1 MGDSSRR
8 QHGSQ
13 WQQSS
18 RGWQPGSGSRDP
30 QQGQRRQPDSASAVD
45 RTRRELLPP
54 AGQDIETAW
63 RWRPRS
69 RPASNDDGGRRRQ
82 MEYETNR
89 SNPSAE
95 ARFPESLVLRL
106 LWPYSVAQMNDAVR
120 NADPNQLNY
129 WQSFKEDCKRL
140 GGKAEHKTSSKVL
153 GYVGGHG
160 NYMLILCGS
169 VRWQG
174 SSCFSGGQASHPAFR
189 V

>member
-1 MGDSSRR
+1 MFYANGILKFEFELRVGTCAMGDSSRR

-120 NADPNQLNY
+120 NADPNQKL
-129 WQSFKEDCKRL
+129 WDVLCLQDRL
-140 GGKAEHKTSSKVL
+140 DISEAYNL
-153 GYVGGHG
+153 ADGH
-160 NYMLILCGS
+160 
-169 VRWQG
+169 RD
-174 SSCFSGGQASHPAFR
+174 AFFL
-189 V
+189 